1 MNKNTDD
8 CKIKNSR
15 VCGEIHQPVL
25 NKHFAVI
32 NPSKMCQPMGAVQ
45 ALLGIRGAMSLIHG
59 SQGCST
65 YMRFQLCRH
74 FREPVNVSSTSM
86 SEGTVVYG
94 GEANLLKALE
104 TIWKEYKPE
113 LIGVTSS
120 CLTET
125 IGDDMGL
132 IIRKFRQKHPDHEL
146 PPIIPISTPSYAGSH
161 VDGYD
166 KTIKSLIENMAC
178 LTKPNDKINLITG
191 NISPADV
198 REVKEILELL
208 NLESIILTDSSESLD
223 APHTDS
229 VSFLP
234 SEGTTVDEIKDTAN
248 SKATLSLCKHA
259 DSGAKFLEKRF
270 DIKSIS
276 GFLPVGLQS
285 TDSFISSICKLSG
298 CEVPVKLEKERGRL
312 IDAMV
317 DAHPY
322 NYGRK
327 VAIYGDP
334 DVVTALARF
343 TAELGMIPA
352 IVCTG
357 AKSNR
362 FLDDMKSVA
371 EESCS
376 SPVVLEGCDLY
387 DLHQQIKENPVDLL
401 IGNSYGARIAKEENI
416 PLLRIGFP
424 IYDRLGA
431 QRMPI
436 IGYKAGISLVDTLT
450 NIILEN
456 YYEESGHEIENE

>member
-1 MNKNTDD
+1 MNENIDD
-8 CKIKNSR
+8 SIIKSSR
-15 VCGEIHQPVL
+15 DCGEIHLPVP

-45 ALLGIRGAMSLIHG
+45 ALLGVRGAMPLIHG

-94 GEANLLKALE
+94 GEGNLLKALE
-104 TIWKEYKPE
+104 TIWKEYQPE
-113 LIGVTSS
+113 IIGVTSS

-125 IGDDMGL
+125 IGDDIAL
-132 IIRKFRQKHPDHEL
+132 IIRKFRQNHQDMEL
-146 PPIIPISTPSYAGSH
+146 PTIIPVSTPSYAGSH

-166 KTIKSLIENMAC
+166 KTIKSLIENLAYSSE
-178 LTKPNDKINLITG
+178 PNGKINIITG
-191 NISPADV
+191 NVSPADV

-208 NLESIILTDSSESLD
+208 GCESIILTDSSESLD

-234 SEGTTVDEIKDTAN
+234 SEGTTVDEIRNTAN
-248 SKATLSLCKHA
+248 SKATVSLCKHA

-270 DIKSIS
+270 NVKLIS
-276 GFLPVGLQS
+276 EFLPVGLQS
-285 TDSFISSICKLSG
+285 TDNFISSICELNE

-334 DVVTALARF
+334 DIVVALARF
-343 TAELGMIPA
+343 TAELGMVPA

-357 AKSNR
+357 AKSSR
-362 FLDDMKSVA
+362 FLKDMEFVA
-371 EESCS
+371 EEGCF

-387 DLHQQIKENPVDLL
+387 DLHKQIKENPVDLL

-416 PLLRIGFP
+416 PLLRMGFP

-431 QRMPI
+431 QRVPI
-436 IGYKAGISLVDTLT
+436 VGYNAGIHLVDTLA
-450 NIILEN
+450 NMILER
-456 YYEESGHEIENE
+456 YYDESGHEIESE

>member
-1 MNKNTDD
+1 MNESTDD
-8 CKIKNSR
+8 CKINSR
-15 VCGEIHQPVL
+15 VCGEIQNPIP

-45 ALLGIRGAMSLIHG
+45 ALLGVRGAMPLIHG

-104 TIWKEYKPE
+104 TIWKEYKVE
-113 LIGVTSS
+113 IIGVTSS
-120 CLTET
+120 CLAET
-125 IGDDMGL
+125 VGDDMGL
-132 IIRKFRQKHPDHEL
+132 IIRKFRKKHPDEEL
-146 PPIIPISTPSYAGSH
+146 PSIVPISTPSYSGSH

-166 KTIKSLIENMAC
+166 KAIKSLIENLAYS
-178 LTKPNDKINLITG
+178 TKPNGKINLITG
-191 NISPADV
+191 NISPADI

-208 NLESIILTDSSESLD
+208 DIESIILTDSSESLD

-248 SKATLSLCKHA
+248 SKATVSLSRHA

-270 DIKSIS
+270 DIKSVS

-285 TDSFISSICKLSG
+285 MDGFISSLCRLNE

-317 DAHPY
+317 DSHTY

-334 DVVTALARF
+334 DVVAALARF
-343 TAELGMIPA
+343 TSELGMIPS

-362 FLDDMKSVA
+362 FIDDMKIVA

-401 IGNSYGARIAKEENI
+401 IGNSYGARIAKKENI
-416 PLLRIGFP
+416 PLLRMGFP

-436 IGYKAGISLVDTLT
+436 VGYKAGIGLVDMLANT
-450 NIILEN
+450 ILEN
-456 YYEESGHEIENE
+456 YYDESGHEIGSE